1 MSIAASAWQASPT
14 VSHQMSCVSN
24 LSFSYA
30 IHKVDTHSASGA
42 FTSVSARRTF
52 AQPAAAV
59 PLSTTSP
66 PPSAAE
72 KAKRDWPESV
82 RHYVQ
87 RAFATENTVASIP
100 RQEME
105 VKLKKII
112 SNSAEN
118 NTLGTIDWVNLPLPQ
133 QMILGERARPALVS
147 SNPPWGSGL
156 EPLSLQET
164 NVKSTDT
171 FSKKRKSSELDITQN
186 SQEKVPPWRIANP
199 RNVFEDRITH
209 PDKRQRNDVAGK
221 GSSKSHHNLANRKK
235 RFEDGQ
241 PGLLSQQLFSP
252 SKASNSPDLD
262 QGPVIG
268 RSQDLE
274 KRYFRLTSA
283 PNPDTV
289 RPLPVLERTL
299 DFLKRKWKKENNY
312 SYICDQFKS
321 LRQDLTVQHIKTE
334 FTVSVYEIHARIA
347 LEKGD
352 LGEYNQC
359 QTQLRA
365 LYSQHLGGHPEEFKA
380 YRILYFIHT
389 SNRTDMNDVLA
400 DLTPTEKKDPAVKHA
415 LDARS
420 ALALGNYHRF
430 FQLYLDTPNMGAY
443 LMDMFVAR
451 ERLNA
456 LSNICIS
463 CVISV
468 LPPVITDN
476 LGRYKPDVKLR
487 FFTEEL
493 GFESDDESARF
504 ICDHGGQSFLE
515 ERDGQ
520 VRLLTGKALRVFETA
535 RNAAFKKVDIKGQI

>member
-1 MSIAASAWQASPT
+1 MAQSSKPTLSAAIGGNQ
-14 VSHQMSCVSN
+14 
-24 LSFSYA
+24 
-30 IHKVDTHSASGA
+30 SAS
-42 FTSVSARRTF
+42 
-52 AQPAAAV
+52 
-59 PLSTTSP
+59 
-66 PPSAAE
+66 E
-72 KAKRDWPESV
+72 KAKREWPEPV

-87 RAFATENTVASIP
+87 RAFATENNILDVT

-105 VKLKKII
+105 AKLKKII
-112 SNSAEN
+112 SNSAES
-118 NTLGTIDWVNLPLPQ
+118 NTLNSVDWENLPLPQ
-133 QMILGERARPALVS
+133 QMILEERAKPNTIANSLTGDGV
-147 SNPPWGSGL
+147 
-156 EPLSLQET
+156 ETLSLQGT
-164 NVKSTDT
+164 NVKSTDES
-171 FSKKRKSSELDITQN
+171 SKKRKSSEMDIAQ
-186 SQEKVPPWRIANP
+186 SGQGIVLPWHIANQ

-209 PDKRQRNDVAGK
+209 PEKRQRNGGAGK
-221 GSSKSHHNLANRKK
+221 GSSKSQQNLATRKK

-241 PGLLSQQLFSP
+241 PGHLSQQPFIP
-252 SKASNSPDLD
+252 SRIATSTLEVNH
-262 QGPVIG
+262 GPVIG
-268 RSQDLE
+268 RCQDLE
-274 KRYFRLTSA
+274 KKYFRLTSA
-283 PNPDTV
+283 PNPGSV

-299 DFLKRKWKKENNY
+299 EFLKKKWKKENNY

-400 DLTPTEKKDPAVKHA
+400 DLTAAEKRDPAVKHA

-443 LMDMFVAR
+443 LMDIFVAR

-456 LSNICIS
+456 LSNICTS
-463 CVISV
+463 YTSP
-468 LPPVITDN
+468 LPVSMIWLTLITATSRTSDCASSPRNSASNQTMRAQDLFVITA
-476 LGRYKPDVKLR
+476 VKLS
-487 FFTEEL
+487 L
-493 GFESDDESARF
+493 AN
-504 ICDHGGQSFLE
+504 
-515 ERDGQ
+515 
-520 VRLLTGKALRVFETA
+520 VMAK
-535 RNAAFKKVDIKGQI
+535 